1 MGLEIHILTKEE
13 GSYVVTLNGSLDNG
27 TYDSCKRKLEP
38 ILNSRIRALQ
48 FDMYMLSYMNSMGLR
63 LVLNIKKTIEGEGG
77 QFQILNMQ
85 PQIMTL
91 MDIAAGPVLFSQ

>member
-1 MGLEIHILTKEE
+1 MGLDIHILAKGE
-13 GSYVVTLNGSLDNG
+13 GSYVVSLNGSLDNG

-38 ILNSRIRALQ
+38 ILNPGTHALYL
-48 FDMYMLSYMNSMGLR
+48 DMYMLSYMNSMGLR
-63 LVLNIKKTIEGEGG
+63 LVLNVKKAIEDEGG

-91 MDIAAGPVLFSQ
+91 IDIAAVPLICS